1 MKYIWIIMEDV
12 DDYPESGGGEFF
24 YRAYANKTDADAY
37 REKLTK
43 NTIDERI
50 SYYVEKVIL
59 Y

>member
-24 YRAYANKTDADAY
+24 YGAYANKTDADAD
-37 REKLTK
+37 REKLIQET
-43 NTIDERI
+43 NDERI
-50 SYYVEKVIL
+50 SYHVEKVIL